1 MKTEETV
8 ALFEKYAIAN
18 YTRLPV
24 VIVRGEG
31 SRIWDADGKEYL
43 DFFPGWAV
51 SGIGHCHPRVVKR
64 VREQVGKLMHV
75 ANNFYMEPQGLLARE
90 ISEHSFGGKCFFCN
104 SGAEAVEAA
113 LKLARKYTP
122 RGRYKTISMEN
133 SFHGRTFV
141 AITATAQ
148 PKYHAGFEPL
158 PEGFMYVPFNDL
170 AAVEDAIDDET
181 AAIIVEPIQGE
192 GGINVADDDYLEGLA
207 RLCDENGVVL
217 IFDEVQTGMGRTGE
231 YFGYQHSG
239 VVPDIMTM
247 AKSLGG
253 GAAIGAIAA
262 KPEVA
267 AAMVPGSHAST
278 FGGNPLACAAG
289 LGVFEAIEE
298 EGLIENT
305 RKMGAYLRGK
315 LEALGEKY
323 AFVKEIRGRGLMLG
337 MELSM
342 PGGAIVSRCFEK
354 SLNINCTHDTVL
366 RVMPAMIVTRDE
378 IDRAVEIMD
387 RSFAEEA

>member
-51 SGIGHCHPRVVKR
+51 SGIGHCHPRVVKK
-64 VREQVGKLMHV
+64 VQEQVGKLMHV

-122 RGRYKTISMEN
+122 KGRYKTISMEN

-158 PEGFMYVPFNDL
+158 PQGFVYVPFNDL
-170 AAVEDAIDDET
+170 AAVEDAMDDET
-181 AAIIVEPIQGE
+181 AAVIIEPIQGE

-207 RLCDENGVVL
+207 GLCDENGVVL

-342 PGGAIVSRCFEK
+342 PGGTIVSRCFEK
-354 SLNINCTHDTVL
+354 GLNINCTHDTVL

>member
-51 SGIGHCHPRVVKR
+51 SGIGHCHPRVVKK

-170 AAVEDAIDDET
+170 AAVEDAMDDET
-181 AAIIVEPIQGE
+181 AAVIIEPIQGE

-342 PGGAIVSRCFEK
+342 PGGTIVSRCFEK

>member
-1 MKTEETV
+1 ME
-8 ALFEKYAIAN
+8 LFDKYVIAN

-24 VIVRGEG
+24 VVVRGEG
-31 SRIWDADGKEYL
+31 SRIWDADGREYM

-51 SGIGHCHPRVVKR
+51 SGIGHCHPLVVKR
-64 VREQVGKLMHV
+64 VRDQVANLMHV

-122 RGRYKTISMEN
+122 RGRYKIISMEN
-133 SFHGRTFV
+133 SFHGRTFA

-148 PKYHAGFEPL
+148 PKYHEGFEPL
-158 PEGFMYVPFNDL
+158 PAGFVYVPFNDL
-170 AAVEDAIDDET
+170 AAVEDALDDET
-181 AAIIVEPIQGE
+181 AAVIVEPIQGE
-192 GGINVADDDYLEGLA
+192 GGINVAADDYLEGIRA
-207 RLCDENGVVL
+207 LCDENGVVL

-289 LGVFEAIEE
+289 LGVFEAIEK
-298 EGLIENT
+298 EGLIENA
-305 RKMGAYLRGK
+305 REMGAYLRGK

-323 AFVKEIRGRGLMLG
+323 AFVREVRGKGLMLG
-337 MELSM
+337 MELDM
-342 PGGAIVSRCFEK
+342 PGAGIVSRCLEK
-354 SLNINCTHDTVL
+354 GLNINCTHDTVL

-378 IDRAVEIMD
+378 IDAGVEIID
-387 RSFAEEA
+387 SSLAGES